1 MVKKTIKQKVVAKAK
16 VKTGRGR
23 KPGVPVAK
31 LLSEAAINPVHAK
44 ALTAASKIAKNEDR
58 AAAAMAK
65 VVAQKTAA
73 DARLKAAVATAK
85 TKKSA
90 AAKNAV
96 VKARAAKVAA
106 VAAIKAAKAN
116 LASAKAEIKAAV
128 VDVNSAKNREVLKQ
142 KAVAAFTA
150 KWEKAYDSK
159 AKKKPV
165 VRRKARTVKAKA
177 KAKADV

>member
-1 MVKKTIKQKVVAKAK
+1 MVKKTIKKRVAAKAK

-31 LLSEAAINPVHAK
+31 LLSEAAINPIHAK
-44 ALTAASKIAKNEDR
+44 ALAAASKIAKNEDR

-85 TKKSA
+85 TKKTA

-96 VKARAAKVAA
+96 VKARAAKAA
-106 VAAIKAAKAN
+106 TTASLKAAKAN

-128 VDVNSAKNREVLKQ
+128 ADVNSAKKREVLKQ

-150 KWEKAYDSK
+150 KWEKTYDGK
-159 AKKKPV
+159 AKKKRV
-165 VRRKARTVKAKA
+165 VRRKARSAKA
-177 KAKADV
+177 TAAV